1 MQSDTAT
8 DVVNDQTHQTHATTA
23 FTADDSAKI
32 STPVDVSLSRR
43 YDVVSSVDY
52 SRLALHQLLSQP
64 VIVNQGV
71 LNAGTPVFLTF
82 FSHSALL
89 ENSPFHLEKLRGYY
103 GIRATVVV
111 RVVCNADKYTQG
123 RVAISYYPV
132 PSVLGGL
139 SRSDHRHVTQLQH
152 AELDFNLDTEIVLKI
167 PHRGPYTHFDI
178 TNKRYDTGIF
188 QFTETL
194 AHRGNPIP
202 YTIYMSFED
211 VDLLGPT
218 ATDTVTYQGNLEIEA
233 QRAKPLSEKV
243 KELGSAM
250 MDASGVP
257 LIGSYIQPVAWATA
271 LTGRVMSIFGFSRP
285 LITQTPTVY
294 LQRAAA
300 KLNAS
305 DGTEYA
311 EAMAMTTTTG
321 VKVTDQIG
329 LTGADEMS
337 YAYLCGIRS
346 QVYRFSYGVA
356 TVSGTKLLSF
366 PLDPMSMQ
374 SISLPSSTGLDK
386 FATRIMHPMAYLAN
400 IHSFYRGSIEVSLE
414 ISKTIFH
421 SGRLLVVF
429 EPYNPEWDN
438 GGVVA
443 PSRINDITDAVN
455 CHKDIVDIRSG
466 NNFAFKFPY
475 TATLPYLKTGQP
487 YGYVHIFVL
496 NNLVRNDTNVSD
508 LVDVGVRVKAC
519 EDMEFQCAT
528 DPVYWP
534 MLVSSTDVTAD
545 PLTRAT
551 LPIVYESGLEVKD
564 DVIITKPIG
573 SAMTPSQTVTMAEYC
588 VAEKLMSLKQ
598 IAMRSA
604 LVFAEDVAT
613 EPYSRA
619 HDVCQFATSTSF
631 SFNQDGWYDFYSYA
645 GAPFA
650 YGRGGVIITI
660 FNQGPSPK
668 QVSLFSDTYGR
679 VESASPNKP
688 VRPYGQYHLVG
699 TVPSYGADRFYV
711 PPYDQSIVRWNVCN
725 LQDIPSGETTN
736 ANSTLFT
743 TGGYSTTKF
752 WINSRTTGNFQRG
765 HYTYRSAADDTQFG
779 GFLGIPHMTVREPFA
794 SQQSNGGSPRATAFA
809 FPSS

>member
-1 MQSDTAT
+1 M
-8 DVVNDQTHQTHATTA
+8 
-23 FTADDSAKI
+23 
-32 STPVDVSLSRR
+32 
-43 YDVVSSVDY
+43 SSVDY
-52 SRLALHQLLSQP
+52 SRLSLHQLLSQP
-64 VIVNQGV
+64 VIVNQGT
-71 LNAGTPVFLTF
+71 LTAGTPAFLTW

-89 ENSPFHLEKLRGYY
+89 EASSFHLEKLRGYY

-111 RVVCNADKYTQG
+111 RLVCNADKYTQG
-123 RVAISYYPV
+123 RVAISYFPV

-152 AELDFNLDTEIVLKI
+152 AELDFNLDTEVVLKI

-178 TNKRYDTGIF
+178 TNKRYNTGIF

-202 YTIYMSFED
+202 FTLYMSFED

-218 ATDTVTYQGNLEIEA
+218 ATETVTYQGNLEIEA
-233 QRAKPLSEKV
+233 QRSKPLSEKV
-243 KELGSAM
+243 KELGAAL

-271 LTGRVMSIFGFSRP
+271 LTGRVMSAFGYSRP
-285 LITQTPTVY
+285 LITQTPMVY
-294 LQRAAA
+294 IQRAAA
-300 KLNAS
+300 KLNAT

-311 EAMAMTTTTG
+311 EAVAMTTTTG
-321 VKVTDQIG
+321 VKITDQIG
-329 LTGADEMS
+329 LTEADEMS
-337 YAYLCGIRS
+337 YAYLLGIRS
-346 QVYRFSYGVA
+346 QIYRFSYGISF
-356 TVSGTKLLSF
+356 VSGTKLLSF

-374 SISLPSSTGLDK
+374 ATSLPSDTGFDRL
-386 FATRIMHPMAYLAN
+386 ATRIMHPMAYLAN
-400 IHSFYRGSIEVSLE
+400 IHSFYRGSIEVSFE

-438 GGVVA
+438 GGVIA
-443 PSRINDITDAVN
+443 PSRITTIADAVN
-455 CHKDIVDIRSG
+455 CHKDVVDIRSG

-475 TATLPYLKTGQP
+475 TAVLPYLKTGQP
-487 YGYVHIFVL
+487 YGYVHVFVL

-508 LVDVGVRVKAC
+508 LVDVGVRVRAC
-519 EDMEFQCAT
+519 EDMEFQSAT

-534 MLVSSTDVTAD
+534 MLVSSTDSTAD
-545 PLTRAT
+545 PISRAT

-564 DVIITKPIG
+564 DVIIAKPIG
-573 SAMTPSQTVTMAEYC
+573 SAMTPSQTTTMAEYC
-588 VAEKLMSLKQ
+588 VSEKLLSLKQ

-604 LVFAEDVAT
+604 LVFAEGVTT
-613 EPYSRA
+613 EPYSRV
-619 HDVCQFATSTSF
+619 HDVCQFSTSTSF
-631 SFNQDGWYDFYSYA
+631 TSRQNRWYDFYSYA
-645 GAPFA
+645 GAPYA

-660 FNQGPSPK
+660 LNQGPTPK
-668 QVSLFSDTYGR
+668 QVSVFSDTYGR
-679 VESASPNKP
+679 VEAESPNTP
-688 VRPYGQYHLVG
+688 VRPFGQYHLLG
-699 TVPSYGADRFYV
+699 TVPASSADRFYI
-711 PPYDQSIVRWNVCN
+711 PPYDQSMVRWNICN

-736 ANSTLFT
+736 GNSTLFT

-752 WINSRTTGNFQRG
+752 WVNNRTDGNFNRG

-794 SQQSNGGSPRATAFA
+794 SQPGNGTCPRATAFT
-809 FPSS
+809 FTDS